1 MNFIK
6 IWLTLVICFHTS
18 STIAQH
24 TLDMNTIELK
34 GLRTTIYK
42 VDDLQAATDWYS
54 RVFGVEPY
62 FKEPFYVGFNIGG
75 YELGLLPEKVDG
87 PRTTNILSYWG
98 VEDIT
103 DAFDKM
109 VSSGAKELEIPTDV
123 GGGIKVALVKDPWQ
137 NVIGLIHNP
146 HFKVAIPEEAV
157 VEWAAFRVKPNTTPD
172 QLSESSKR
180 LDVDFL
186 SKQKGFISRQLLKKS
201 EYEYVDVLYWESESL
216 AKQAMANTENSE
228 ACAAYFSLMELPD
241 PSDPN
246 GVIQH
251 FQVVP
256 Y

>member
-1 MNFIK
+1 MNFVK
-6 IWLTLVICFHTS
+6 VWLTLAIWLQS
-18 STIAQH
+18 PSIIAQH
-24 TLDMNTIELK
+24 TRDMNTIELK

-42 VDDLQAATDWYS
+42 VDDLKAATDWYS
-54 RVFGVEPY
+54 RAFGVVPY
-62 FKEPFYVGFNIGG
+62 FNEPFYVGFNIAG
-75 YELGLLPEKVDG
+75 YELGLLPEKVEG

-137 NVIGLIHNP
+137 NVIGLIYNP
-146 HFKVAIPEEAV
+146 HFKVALPQQAV
-157 VEWAAFRVKPNTTPD
+157 VEWASFRLKANVDLNELT
-172 QLSESSKR
+172 EASKR
-180 LDVDFL
+180 IDIEFL

-201 EYEYVDVLYWESESL
+201 DREYVDILYWESEPL

-228 ACAAYFSLMELPD
+228 SCAAYFSLMELPD